1 MKQIM
6 SVLVENKAG
15 VLSRTAGL
23 FARRGFNIES
33 LAVGETEDPTV
44 SRMTIVVEGDERT
57 IEQVEKQLN
66 KQIDVIKVKLLET
79 DAATRR
85 ELILIKTNATQQ
97 NRGEVIDIATIMNAK
112 IVDLSRAT
120 LTVEMCD
127 RPERVDLLID
137 MLTPYGIAE
146 IARTGM
152 IALQKGARRHS
163 EVICRSGACRLPA
176 GRGLLRFA
184 ARRVV
189 ELAGSCSGVVLDLPR
204 CDGPQA

>member
-15 VLSRTAGL
+15 GLSRTAGL

-152 IALQKGARRHS
+152 IALQKGADAIRK
-163 EVICRSGACRLPA
+163 
-176 GRGLLRFA
+176 
-184 ARRVV
+184 
-189 ELAGSCSGVVLDLPR
+189 
-204 CDGPQA
+204 

>member
-6 SVLVENKAG
+6 SVLVDNKAG
-15 VLSRTAGL
+15 VLSCTAGL

-33 LAVGETEDPTV
+33 LAVGETEDPTI

-85 ELILIKTNATQQ
+85 ELILIKLSAAQQ
-97 NRGEVIDIATIMNAK
+97 NRGEIIDIAAIMNAK
-112 IVDLSRAT
+112 IVDLSRTT

-152 IALQKGARRHS
+152 IALQKGADAIRK
-163 EVICRSGACRLPA
+163 
-176 GRGLLRFA
+176 
-184 ARRVV
+184 
-189 ELAGSCSGVVLDLPR
+189 
-204 CDGPQA
+204 

>member
-44 SRMTIVVEGDERT
+44 SRMTIVVEGEERT

-152 IALQKGARRHS
+152 IALQKGADAIRK
-163 EVICRSGACRLPA
+163 
-176 GRGLLRFA
+176 
-184 ARRVV
+184 
-189 ELAGSCSGVVLDLPR
+189 
-204 CDGPQA
+204 

>member
-79 DAATRR
+79 DAAARR

-152 IALQKGARRHS
+152 IALQKGADAIRK
-163 EVICRSGACRLPA
+163 
-176 GRGLLRFA
+176 
-184 ARRVV
+184 
-189 ELAGSCSGVVLDLPR
+189 
-204 CDGPQA
+204 

>member
-66 KQIDVIKVKLLET
+66 KQIDVIKV
-79 DAATRR
+79 
-85 ELILIKTNATQQ
+85 
-97 NRGEVIDIATIMNAK
+97 
-112 IVDLSRAT
+112 
-120 LTVEMCD
+120 
-127 RPERVDLLID
+127 
-137 MLTPYGIAE
+137 
-146 IARTGM
+146 
-152 IALQKGARRHS
+152 
-163 EVICRSGACRLPA
+163 
-176 GRGLLRFA
+176 
-184 ARRVV
+184 
-189 ELAGSCSGVVLDLPR
+189 
-204 CDGPQA
+204 

>member
-15 VLSRTAGL
+15 ALSRTAGL

-152 IALQKGARRHS
+152 IALQKGADAIRK
-163 EVICRSGACRLPA
+163 
-176 GRGLLRFA
+176 
-184 ARRVV
+184 
-189 ELAGSCSGVVLDLPR
+189 
-204 CDGPQA
+204 

>member
-79 DAATRR
+79 DASTRR

-152 IALQKGARRHS
+152 IALQKGADA
-163 EVICRSGACRLPA
+163 ILK
-176 GRGLLRFA
+176 
-184 ARRVV
+184 
-189 ELAGSCSGVVLDLPR
+189 
-204 CDGPQA
+204 

>member
-44 SRMTIVVEGDERT
+44 SRMTIVVEGDEPT

-152 IALQKGARRHS
+152 IALQKGADAIRK
-163 EVICRSGACRLPA
+163 
-176 GRGLLRFA
+176 
-184 ARRVV
+184 
-189 ELAGSCSGVVLDLPR
+189 
-204 CDGPQA
+204 

>member
-79 DAATRR
+79 DAAPRR

-152 IALQKGARRHS
+152 IALQKGADAIRK
-163 EVICRSGACRLPA
+163 
-176 GRGLLRFA
+176 
-184 ARRVV
+184 
-189 ELAGSCSGVVLDLPR
+189 
-204 CDGPQA
+204 

>member
-33 LAVGETEDPTV
+33 LAVGETEDSSV
-44 SRMTIVVEGDERT
+44 SRMTIVVNGDERT

-66 KQIDVIKVKLLET
+66 KQIDVIKVKTLEINHS
-79 DAATRR
+79 TRR
-85 ELILIKTNATQQ
+85 ELVLIKVSAAQQ
-97 NRGEVIDIATIMNAK
+97 NRGEIIDIATIMNAK
-112 IVDLSRAT
+112 IVDLSHTT

-127 RPERVDLLID
+127 RPERVELLLD

-152 IALQKGARRHS
+152 VALQKGSDAIA
-163 EVICRSGACRLPA
+163 VKK
-176 GRGLLRFA
+176 
-184 ARRVV
+184 
-189 ELAGSCSGVVLDLPR
+189 
-204 CDGPQA
+204 